1 MRNGWWP
8 ATWTITTRCGCTA
21 PSVMSRPGINLK
33 GGRKPSLRTGIGNW
47 RKPANG
53 GKPTG
58 KRPWPRPTR
67 RLQQP
72 GLDLHR
78 GHETLNPGKV
88 QFRLKQNMGLLG
100 LIAAL
105 AYYFY
110 ARRLKYEEKKLEA
123 LPAEERARVTD
134 ERLSRYGID
143 AANLTR
149 EDKNRL
155 ILEEME
161 KRYRFARLCVVVF
174 AVAFV
179 LCFALASA
187 AFVFAMDQRPKEFQE
202 LKSELEK
209 RKAWDE

>member
-58 KRPWPRPTR
+58 KRLWPRPTR

-88 QFRLKQNMGLLG
+88 QFRLKQNKQQ
-100 LIAAL
+100 
-105 AYYFY
+105 
-110 ARRLKYEEKKLEA
+110 RSDHVDLE
-123 LPAEERARVTD
+123 
-134 ERLSRYGID
+134 
-143 AANLTR
+143 
-149 EDKNRL
+149 
-155 ILEEME
+155 
-161 KRYRFARLCVVVF
+161 F
-174 AVAFV
+174 VAHV
-179 LCFALASA
+179 
-187 AFVFAMDQRPKEFQE
+187 
-202 LKSELEK
+202 
-209 RKAWDE
+209 